1 MAQTLKLLLV
11 PGSVPF
17 LAIGL
22 ALGVGLLYGGPRP
35 QRWGRAWLTILLPF
49 YLFLCT
55 PLGADVVSAPLAWR
69 HGSIERAEQ
78 AAGVDTIVAITTGSW
93 VYKARG
99 LEVDEMG
106 RFTSHNALETARV
119 YRLMTKPTVV
129 VTGGMVVDG
138 QQRFA
143 EAEVMAD
150 GLTRLGVPRD
160 RIVLETRS
168 HNTREQAAN
177 SAEILRKRG
186 TKRFVLVTDSG
197 HMPRALAAFRA
208 QGLDP
213 VPSVSVLRVWT
224 PPGLHHRLRPTLNA
238 YLQGERA
245 CYEYVARAYHW
256 LQDTLRRNG
265 PRSRG

>member
-1 MAQTLKLLLV
+1 MQ
-11 PGSVPF
+11 F
-17 LAIGL
+17 LAFGL
-22 ALGVGLLYGGPRP
+22 ALGVGLLYGGPRL
-35 QRWGRAWLTILLPF
+35 QRWGRLWLTVVLPF

-55 PLGADVVSAPLAWR
+55 PIGADVVSAPLTWR
-69 HGSIERAEQ
+69 YGTIERAEQ

-106 RFTSHNALETARV
+106 KFTSHNALETARV
-119 YRLMTKPTVV
+119 FRLMAKPTVV

-138 QQRFA
+138 QQQFT
-143 EAEVMAD
+143 ESEVMAD
-150 GLTRLGVPRD
+150 GLARLGVPRD
-160 RIVLETRS
+160 RMVVEPRS

-177 SAEILRKRG
+177 SAEILKKRG
-186 TKRFVLVTDSG
+186 TKRFVLVTDAE

-213 VPSVSVLRVWT
+213 VPSVSVLRVST
-224 PPGLHHRLRPTLNA
+224 PPGPSHRLRPTLDA

-245 CYEYVARAYHW
+245 CYEV
-256 LQDTLRRNG
+256 LRQGLLLASGHAGADRGHGG
-265 PRSRG
+265 PD